1 LQNIAADM
9 LLLFAFWII
18 PAILNILSQAAD
30 EACTL
35 RNFLAIAAS
44 AGNLYSLS
52 FQNARGQRSFIGN
65 ARLAEFDN
73 FFSITNLVMEKKYY
87 NYYSE

>member
-1 LQNIAADM
+1 MQNIAADM

-18 PAILNILSQAAD
+18 PAILNILSHTAD

-35 RNFLAIAAS
+35 GNFLAIAAS

-52 FQNARGQRSFIGN
+52 FQNARGQRSFGN
-65 ARLAEFDN
+65 ARLAEFEQ
-73 FFSITNLVMEKKYY
+73 I
-87 NYYSE
+87 